1 MQVLIDGTYY
11 DKEHA
16 KISVFDHG
24 LLYGD
29 GIFEGIRIYNGRVFE
44 LEDHIE
50 RLYMSAQAIALEVP
64 IDRVAMFEA
73 TLETVRRNEL
83 RDGYIRLVVTRGEGD
98 LGLNPV
104 KCPKS
109 SYFIITS
116 TIQLYPPEAYEKGLT
131 VITCSTRRNSPQ
143 CINGSVKSL
152 NYLTNILGALELRGT
167 GANEG
172 IVLNQD
178 GWVAECTADNLFFV
192 KGGKVFTPHPITGAL
207 RGISRGVVIKLCRE
221 QLSIP
226 VEEGLY
232 TLYDIYNADELFL
245 TGTGAEAAPIVE
257 ADRRKI
263 GDGTPGPVTRRIIK
277 AFRDYAATS
286 GAPVWPE

>member
-1 MQVLIDGTYY
+1 
-11 DKEHA
+11 
-16 KISVFDHG
+16 
-24 LLYGD
+24 
-29 GIFEGIRIYNGRVFE
+29 
-44 LEDHIE
+44 
-50 RLYMSAQAIALEVP
+50 
-64 IDRVAMFEA
+64 
-73 TLETVRRNEL
+73 
-83 RDGYIRLVVTRGEGD
+83 
-98 LGLNPV
+98 
-104 KCPKS
+104 
-109 SYFIITS
+109 
-116 TIQLYPPEAYEKGLT
+116 
-131 VITCSTRRNSPQ
+131 
-143 CINGSVKSL
+143 
-152 NYLTNILGALELRGT
+152 
-167 GANEG
+167 
-172 IVLNQD
+172 
-178 GWVAECTADNLFFV
+178 V